1 MSAPVFLIEGHSAV
15 SGPRAALSWRPLGE
29 SDLPAVTELARACLS
44 ADGGQPFAASPS
56 FLAAWYP
63 PGAETY
69 AGWDGDRLACVSSLR
84 AAAGGAA
91 DASPGRD
98 PIGVTTGLVHPAK
111 RRLGI
116 GGHGFDWAA
125 QEAQRAGRAELRAE
139 TESLNNGA
147 HALYLSKGL
156 YQVLAEDVMQ
166 LDARTPVPL
175 AHAPSGLTL
184 SHWGQADPAR
194 FYAVY
199 QAAFRERPGFP
210 GWPQA
215 RWVDW
220 ISDDDDFR
228 PAWTLLASLDGAD
241 VAFVA
246 GAATGWISQMG
257 VVPSARGKDI
267 GALLIAEAVRCMR
280 SAGETSVTLN
290 VNVNNPHAAALYR
303 RLGFAR
309 IGRRAKYQA
318 KA

>member
-1 MSAPVFLIEGHSAV
+1 
-15 SGPRAALSWRPLGE
+15 
-29 SDLPAVTELARACLS
+29 
-44 ADGGQPFAASPS
+44 
-56 FLAAWYP
+56 
-63 PGAETY
+63 
-69 AGWDGDRLACVSSLR
+69 
-84 AAAGGAA
+84 
-91 DASPGRD
+91 
-98 PIGVTTGLVHPAK
+98 
-111 RRLGI
+111 
-116 GGHGFDWAA
+116 
-125 QEAQRAGRAELRAE
+125 
-139 TESLNNGA
+139 
-147 HALYLSKGL
+147 
-156 YQVLAEDVMQ
+156 
-166 LDARTPVPL
+166 VPL

-318 KA
+318 NA